1 MLKRCLIIIQIV
13 ARLVSVRL
21 FKYIILYVSIFV
33 FHSLVGKLDGVN
45 FLILIENDTDYLTP
59 RGIKLH
65 MFGSYVMEF
74 RYHCRTRVLFV

>member
-1 MLKRCLIIIQIV
+1 MLDNNTNSCQTSECKIIQIYYT
-13 ARLVSVRL
+13 LC
-21 FKYIILYVSIFV
+21 KYFFF